1 MDKSA
6 KIYVAGHRGMAGSAI
21 VRNLN
26 KRGYNNIVVRTSKEL
41 DLRNQQAVFDFFA
54 QEKPEY
60 VFLAAAK
67 VGGILANNTYK
78 ASFLYDNIMI
88 QSNAIEASRV
98 HGVKKLLFLGSTC
111 IYPKMAHQ
119 PLKEEYLLTGAL
131 EPTNEPYAIAKI
143 AGIKMCD
150 AFRHQ
155 YGCNFVSVMPTN
167 LYGPNDNYDLHNSH
181 VLPALLRKFHT
192 AKVQQANH
200 VEIWG
205 TGSPLREFLHVDDMA
220 DACVHVMLNWND
232 YGFVNLGTGVDISI
246 KDLALTVKDV
256 VGFEGELK
264 FDTSK
269 PDGTPRKLT
278 DVTRLHSLGWK
289 HSIDLR
295 DGIAAVYSEVKDLF
309 DQELKGNHVLREA

>member
-1 MDKSA
+1 
-6 KIYVAGHRGMAGSAI
+6 
-21 VRNLN
+21 
-26 KRGYNNIVVRTSKEL
+26 
-41 DLRNQQAVFDFFA
+41 
-54 QEKPEY
+54 
-60 VFLAAAK
+60 
-67 VGGILANNTYK
+67 
-78 ASFLYDNIMI
+78 
-88 QSNAIEASRV
+88 
-98 HGVKKLLFLGSTC
+98 
-111 IYPKMAHQ
+111 
-119 PLKEEYLLTGAL
+119 
-131 EPTNEPYAIAKI
+131 
-143 AGIKMCD
+143 MCD

-192 AKVQQANH
+192 AKVQQASH

-289 HSIDLR
+289 HSIELR

>member
-41 DLRNQQAVFDFFA
+41 DLRNQQAVFGFFA

-98 HGVKKLLFLGSTC
+98 HGVTKLLFLGSTC
-111 IYPKMAHQ
+111 IYPKMAPQ

-192 AKVQQANH
+192 AKVQQASH

-289 HSIDLR
+289 HSIELR
-295 DGIAAVYSEVKDLF
+295 EGIAAVYNDVKDLF
-309 DQELKGNHVLREA
+309 DQELKGNNVLREA